1 MRRGIENTIR
11 DAEHGDKGG
20 RGARHAVADK
30 EDGDGSRDMGAS
42 GNGEGHGASR

>member
-30 EDGDGSRDMGAS
+30 EDGDGSRDTGAS
-42 GNGEGHGASR
+42 GNGEGHGVSR